1 MKRVFICSPF
11 AADPYRNV
19 KNALMYC
26 REAVLQGYAP
36 YAPHAYLPQALD
48 DTNPEERILG
58 MVAGMSFLDT
68 CDELWAFYDEAPS
81 DGMQLELSAAG
92 SLGKTIKRF
101 SANGS
106 PKQ

>member
-11 AADPYRNV
+11 ASDPYNNV
-19 KNALMYC
+19 KRALMYC

-48 DTNPEERILG
+48 DTKPSERFLG
-58 MVAGMSFLDT
+58 MRAGLVFLDA

-81 DGMQLELSAAG
+81 EGMKTEISQATAQGKIIKLFNTNGEL
-92 SLGKTIKRF
+92 K
-101 SANGS
+101 
-106 PKQ
+106 